1 MQMATDGQIDENS
14 VVLPM
19 FSGTSFLLII
29 SQPSFPKNLSAVV
42 VSKKNSLM
50 PCSCAKAIIFSVIVR
65 AIPMLRYRGPTAS
78 DRNKPFLL

>member
-19 FSGTSFLLII
+19 FAGTSFLLII
-29 SQPSFPKNLSAVV
+29 SQPSFPNSLLAVV

-50 PCSCAKAIIFSVIVR
+50 PCSCAKAKILSIIVW
-65 AIPMLRYRGPTAS
+65 AIIMSLYNGFTANE
-78 DRNKPFLL
+78 RNNPF